1 SVTGFD
7 NSLLAKSRGIT
18 TVSHPQEELGKT
30 AAETLIGL
38 INKSISRKDAHV
50 LLMPEL
56 VERKST
62 L

>member
-1 SVTGFD
+1 
-7 NSLLAKSRGIT
+7 LLSHSKGIT
-18 TVSHPQEELGKT
+18 TIAHPQEELGKR

-38 INKSISRKDAHV
+38 INGAITRREAQI
-50 LLMPEL
+50 LLEPEL